1 MTKTSL
7 KVTLLDLL
15 ENCNVCRYLDKLK
28 LYYAFS
34 FLGAAP
40 PAESAPGLLLP
51 TFSLQATE
59 HTIASDFFPS
69 DIFTL
74 LKSSHEFEPPSKSL
88 SHRQECS
95 PCEVLNREDQV
106 QNEVRARPYRKCSK
120 TDAAPGGWWCNWRG
134 RRCLKNPMR
143 L

>member
-106 QNEVRARPYRKCSK
+106 QNESERDRIENVARPMQHLVDGGA
-120 TDAAPGGWWCNWRG
+120 TGEAVDA
-134 RRCLKNPMR
+134 
-143 L
+143 